1 MSEETQI
8 TFNEQESQATSQKQ
22 DLKVWGV
29 KVTDT
34 IKTQMQDLI
43 KTEGLT
49 GNDLLNEMLSLYIKT
64 QTNDDVKQGM
74 QTLTNATKQILNTY
88 KLISDQ
94 MQFNQQNLEEE
105 CERKKEKMRLELTKL
120 QEVNAT
126 LKTDKEGLEEREER
140 RKERE
145 RELIDSVSRL
155 EADKQS
161 TQDLVAEYKDKI
173 NTLYGLIE
181 EYKGYEKYKKENEE
195 LREQL
200 DVVRK
205 EKEDGEARVQELE
218 RKIQEQAERCERDMD
233 KLRGECKREM
243 EELKS
248 KLSLENKEN
257 SLNLQAEHQQ
267 KQQDLRD
274 EFNKKIDVYERKVVE
289 LWEKLEKGEGR
300 GGKEKD

>member
-64 QTNDDVKQGM
+64 QTNDDIKQGM

-105 CERKKEKMRLELTKL
+105 CERKKEKMRLELVKL
-120 QEVNAT
+120 QEVNAI
-126 LKTDKEGLEEREER
+126 LKTDKEGLEEKDER
-140 RKERE
+140 RGERE
-145 RELIDSVSRL
+145 RELVDSISRL

-161 TQDLVAEYKDKI
+161 TQDLITEYKDKI
-173 NTLYGLIE
+173 NTLYVLVE
-181 EYKGYEKYKKENEE
+181 EYKGYEKYKEENRG
-195 LREQL
+195 LKEQL
-200 DVVRK
+200 DMTRK
-205 EKEDGEARVQELE
+205 EKEDGEVKIKGLD
-218 RKIQEQAERCERDMD
+218 KHIQEQSMRYEQ
-233 KLRGECKREM
+233 
-243 EELKS
+243 ELKNLKN
-248 KLSLENKEN
+248 KLSLEHKEDR
-257 SLNLQAEHQQ
+257 LNLQAEHQQ
-267 KQQDLRD
+267 KQQDLRE
-274 EFNKKIDVYERKVVE
+274 EFNNKIDLYEKKIAE
-289 LWEKLEKGEGR
+289 LWEKLERERDK
-300 GGKEKD
+300 KQLPYNKN